1 MSAQNFDWDHL
12 RLVLAIE
19 RGGGISGAAKLMHVH
34 HSTVL
39 RRLDSLEQRL
49 GVRLFE
55 RGPRGYRTTSD
66 GAELAEM
73 ATRIEDDVISA
84 YRQVAG
90 KDLRLSGTIRCAT
103 ADYVAEMVFPA
114 IYPILHEHYPDI
126 ELEVA
131 ISPDFASLTKRDADV
146 AIRPTNDPPET
157 LVGREVA
164 TLAFGAYAS
173 PHYIAMADRST
184 PRWIGPDEM
193 LTRGQA
199 NRWREEYFPTARP
212 MTRINSLLAIRDA
225 ARSGLGAA
233 FLPKALAES
242 DPQLEPFGEDY
253 DELRLG
259 LWVLTHPDL
268 RETQRVRAFMS
279 AATEAISSMAE
290 RLGGK
295 ASEPRQ
301 RKRAK

>member
-1 MSAQNFDWDHL
+1 MNAQNFDWDHL

-114 IYPILHEHYPDI
+114 IYPILHDRYPDI
-126 ELEVA
+126 ELEIA
-131 ISPDFASLTKRDADV
+131 ISPDFASLSKRDADV
-146 AIRPTNDPPET
+146 AIRPTNNPPET

-164 TLAFGAYAS
+164 TLAFGAFAS
-173 PHYIAMADRST
+173 PHYLATADRAA
-184 PRWIGPDEM
+184 PRWIAPDEM
-193 LTRGQA
+193 LARGTA
-199 NRWREEYFPTARP
+199 NRWREQYYPSAQP

-225 ARSGLGAA
+225 ARAGLGAA
-233 FLPKALAES
+233 FLPRALVES
-242 DPQLEPFGEDY
+242 DPQLKPFDSGCD
-253 DELRLG
+253 DLKLG

-279 AATEAISSMAE
+279 VATEAITAMSE
-290 RLGGK
+290 RLGGTI
-295 ASEPRQ
+295 STSP
-301 RKRAK
+301 